1 MSMEKKMG
9 EKYHVFKNYN
19 QGMLDK
25 EYDNSRKVPN
35 VELIMDRWLEL
46 DGN

>member
-1 MSMEKKMG
+1 MEKKVG
-9 EKYHVFKNYN
+9 ENYHVFRNYN
-19 QGMLDK
+19 QDMLDK
-25 EYDNSRKVPN
+25 EYNNSGKVLN